1 MTQIHPIS
9 RLVSIRH
16 RCASVA
22 CLFAIAL
29 SVVNVGAADSQKI
42 GFVHTVNVLDRAP
55 QAAVA
60 LLGLE
65 KEFQPRDKELL
76 ELRDQVRVRETALEK
91 NSLVM
96 AASEIQ
102 IRQREINGLQRRLKR
117 LKEEAREDYN
127 FRRNEELAKLQR
139 LVREVIIDIAQEGD
153 YDIVLEQAV
162 YVDRSIDLTDKVLER
177 LKQR

>member
-1 MTQIHPIS
+1 M
-9 RLVSIRH
+9 
-16 RCASVA
+16 
-22 CLFAIAL
+22 
-29 SVVNVGAADSQKI
+29 VNVGAADSQKI
-42 GFVHTVNVLDRAP
+42 GFVNTVNVLDRAP

-60 LLGLE
+60 LLGL
-65 KEFQPRDKELL
+65 EFQPRDKELL

-139 LVREVIIDIAQEGD
+139 LVREVIIDIAQEGG

>member
-1 MTQIHPIS
+1 MIG
-9 RLVSIRH
+9 RH
-16 RCASVA
+16 CTSAA
-22 CLFAIAL
+22 CFLAIAL
-29 SVVNVGAADSQKI
+29 GVANVGAAESQKI
-42 GFVHTVNVLDRAP
+42 GFVNAVSVLDRAP

-60 LLGLE
+60 LAGLE
-65 KEFQPRDKELL
+65 KAFKPRDNELL
-76 ELRDQVRVRETALEK
+76 ELRDQIRVREAALEK

-139 LVREVIIDIAQEGD
+139 LVREVIIDIASEGG
-153 YDIVLEQAV
+153 YVIVLEQAV
-162 YVDRSIDLTDKVLER
+162 YVDKSIDLTDKVLER
-177 LKQR
+177 MKQR

>member
-1 MTQIHPIS
+1 M
-9 RLVSIRH
+9 
-16 RCASVA
+16 
-22 CLFAIAL
+22 
-29 SVVNVGAADSQKI
+29 
-42 GFVHTVNVLDRAP
+42 
-55 QAAVA
+55 
-60 LLGLE
+60 GLE

-76 ELRDQVRVRETALEK
+76 ELRDQIRVRETALEK

-139 LVREVIIDIAQEGD
+139 LVREVIIDIAQEGG
-153 YDIVLEQAV
+153 YVIVLEQAV

>member
-1 MTQIHPIS
+1 MQSIS
-9 RLVSIRH
+9 RLALIGR
-16 RCASVA
+16 RCTSAACFLALALGVA
-22 CLFAIAL
+22 
-29 SVVNVGAADSQKI
+29 NVGATESQKI
-42 GFVHTVNVLDRAP
+42 GFVNAVSVLDRAP

-60 LLGLE
+60 LAGLE
-65 KEFQPRDKELL
+65 KEFKPRDNELL
-76 ELRDQVRVRETALEK
+76 ELRDQIRVREAALEK

-139 LVREVIIDIAQEGD
+139 LVREVIIDIASEGG
-153 YDIVLEQAV
+153 YVIVLEQAV
-162 YVDRSIDLTDKVLER
+162 YVDKSIDLTDKVLER
-177 LKQR
+177 MKQR

>member
-1 MTQIHPIS
+1 LTQIHPIS
-9 RLVSIRH
+9 RLALIRQ
-16 RCASVA
+16 RCTSVA
-22 CLFAIAL
+22 CFFAIAL
-29 SVVNVGAADSQKI
+29 SVANVGAAESQKI
-42 GFVHTVNVLDRAP
+42 GFVNAVSVLDRAP

-76 ELRDQVRVRETALEK
+76 ELRDQIRVREAALEK

-96 AASEIQ
+96 AASETK
-102 IRQREINGLQRRLKR
+102 IRQRVFNGLQRRLKR

-139 LVREVIIDIAQEGD
+139 LVREVIMDIAQEGG

-162 YVDRSIDLTDKVLER
+162 YVNRSIDLTDKVLER
-177 LKQR
+177 MKRR